1 MAERPE
7 VMDPAYIEAHFG
19 ELLVE
24 GLQQALAF
32 ERGDESVARVVV
44 LTARDTA
51 IEPPPAIDRARI
63 VQIRERLQMSPRVF
77 AEALNVSSGTVAAWE
92 QGDRQPSG
100 AALRLLEVAATAP
113 EWFLSHVREP
123 ARARRA

>member
-1 MAERPE
+1 
-7 VMDPAYIEAHFG
+7 
-19 ELLVE
+19 
-24 GLQQALAF
+24 
-32 ERGDESVARVVV
+32 
-44 LTARDTA
+44 
-51 IEPPPAIDRARI
+51 
-63 VQIRERLQMSPRVF
+63 MSPRVF